1 MKIWK
6 FFRKREKDIDV
17 TNIVQSM
24 SKAKVL
30 YRKLVMLT
38 HPDRNPQK
46 RELAE
51 ELTQQVN
58 QARFDYNKLLVLQKQ
73 IEEQL

>member
-6 FFRKREKDIDV
+6 FFRKKEKDMDSV
-17 TNIVQSM
+17 NVVQSM

-30 YRKLVMLT
+30 YRKLIKLT

-51 ELTQQVN
+51 EFTQQVN
-58 QARFDYNKLLVLQKQ
+58 QARFDYHKLLMLQKQ
-73 IEEQL
+73 IKEQL

>member
-30 YRKLVMLT
+30 YRELIKLT

-51 ELTQQVN
+51 EFTQQVN
-58 QARFDYNKLLVLQKQ
+58 QARFDYHKLLMLQKQ

>member
-6 FFRKREKDIDV
+6 FFRKREKDMDV
-17 TNIVQSM
+17 ANIVQSM

-30 YRKLVMLT
+30 YRELVKLT

-58 QARFDYNKLLVLQKQ
+58 QARFYYHKLLVLQKQ

>member
-30 YRKLVMLT
+30 YRKLVKLT
-38 HPDRNPQK
+38 HSDRNPQK

>member
-1 MKIWK
+1 M
-6 FFRKREKDIDV
+6 DSV
-17 TNIVQSM
+17 NVVQSM

-30 YRKLVMLT
+30 YRELIKLT

-51 ELTQQVN
+51 EFTQQVN
-58 QARFDYNKLLVLQKQ
+58 QARFDYHKLLCSLNKLLILYK
-73 IEEQL
+73 LPF

>member
-1 MKIWK
+1 M
-6 FFRKREKDIDV
+6 DV
-17 TNIVQSM
+17 ANIVQSM

-30 YRKLVMLT
+30 YRELVKLT

-58 QARFDYNKLLVLQKQ
+58 QARFDYHKLLVLQKQ

>member
-1 MKIWK
+1 
-6 FFRKREKDIDV
+6 
-17 TNIVQSM
+17 M

-30 YRKLVMLT
+30 YRELIKLT

-51 ELTQQVN
+51 EFTQQVN
-58 QARFDYNKLLVLQKQ
+58 QARFDYHKLLMLQKQ
-73 IEEQL
+73 IKEQL

>member
-6 FFRKREKDIDV
+6 FFRKKEKNMDSV
-17 TNIVQSM
+17 NVVQSM

-30 YRKLVMLT
+30 YRELIKLT

-51 ELTQQVN
+51 EFTQQVN
-58 QARFDYNKLLVLQKQ
+58 QARFDYHKLLMLQKQ

>member
-6 FFRKREKDIDV
+6 FFRKREKDMDV
-17 TNIVQSM
+17 ANIVQPM

-30 YRKLVMLT
+30 YRELVKLT

-58 QARFDYNKLLVLQKQ
+58 QARFDYHKLLVLQKQ

>member
-30 YRKLVMLT
+30 YRKLVKLT

>member
-6 FFRKREKDIDV
+6 FFRKRETDIDV

-30 YRKLVMLT
+30 YRKLVKLT

>member
-6 FFRKREKDIDV
+6 FFREREKDIDV

-30 YRKLVMLT
+30 YRKLVKLT

-51 ELTQQVN
+51 KLTQQVN

>member
-30 YRKLVMLT
+30 YRKLIKLT